1 MRWRDCRASFSLC
14 LIRIDNVHP
23 CQKKFNESAQ
33 TALPNDFRFFFSR
46 GHKRRWT
53 SSIQFLITCRRN
65 QSNTRHVVFNGLVIG
80 LCQLSIR
87 RISRN
92 WSRHKFHFLFLCPR
106 WLYLSVSGWI
116 EQRFGEKEKFT
127 NKSVPRICRRLKEL
141 KKKKKKGFMCRDVIS
156 RVNSC
161 DSRIFFLSPIFTPGN
176 TFVLDK
182 NCYLTSLVDPLNSF
196 QNTLK
201 MIWPFCSM
209 GNTCGDVLSFA
220 AFLNEERKKKALR
233 FYLVERRHLWAISR
247 GCFFGWVSFWISP
260 SGRSTDRIRQNS
272 RRRKKWTRC
281 SLSLSVP
288 FFEGNAFTASSFS

>member
-141 KKKKKKGFMCRDVIS
+141 KKKKGFMCRDVIS

-201 MIWPFCSM
+201 LMFVI
-209 GNTCGDVLSFA
+209 
-220 AFLNEERKKKALR
+220 
-233 FYLVERRHLWAISR
+233 
-247 GCFFGWVSFWISP
+247 FGRTFHVFP
-260 SGRSTDRIRQNS
+260 
-272 RRRKKWTRC
+272 
-281 SLSLSVP
+281 V
-288 FFEGNAFTASSFS
+288 FFEFQCDLKGLYMF

>member
-1 MRWRDCRASFSLC
+1 
-14 LIRIDNVHP
+14 
-23 CQKKFNESAQ
+23 
-33 TALPNDFRFFFSR
+33 
-46 GHKRRWT
+46 
-53 SSIQFLITCRRN
+53 
-65 QSNTRHVVFNGLVIG
+65 
-80 LCQLSIR
+80 
-87 RISRN
+87 
-92 WSRHKFHFLFLCPR
+92 
-106 WLYLSVSGWI
+106 
-116 EQRFGEKEKFT
+116 
-127 NKSVPRICRRLKEL
+127 
-141 KKKKKKGFMCRDVIS
+141 MCRDVIS

-233 FYLVERRHLWAISR
+233 FDLVERRHLWAISR

-281 SLSLSVP
+281 SLSLCS
-288 FFEGNAFTASSFS
+288 FFWRKCFYSFFFFIN